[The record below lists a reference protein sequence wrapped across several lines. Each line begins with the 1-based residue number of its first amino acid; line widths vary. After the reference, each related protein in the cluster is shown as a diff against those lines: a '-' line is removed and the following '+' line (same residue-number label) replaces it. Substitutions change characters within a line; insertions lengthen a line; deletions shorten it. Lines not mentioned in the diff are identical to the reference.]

1 MHPIHDSDA
10 LLLLALAL
18 ASKRKP
24 ADLVEIVTAIDLLH
38 GSTPLASKL
47 SGAFVRLA
55 EHGLID
61 AQADRFALTPAGQ
74 ATLAGQPAK
83 ADTAARL
90 FAIKEKLASVS
101 STGEPQPTLPGEA
114 AITAAL
120 KTFGAARR
128 AAAMSQ
134 PKPKAADDA
143 PKRPGQWRNK
153 RGAAPRRG

>member
-18 ASKRKP
+18 SSKRKP
-24 ADLVEIVTAIDLLH
+24 ADLVEIVTATDLLH

-47 SGAFVRLA
+47 CAAFVRLA
-55 EHGLID
+55 EHGLIE
-61 AQADRFALTPAGQ
+61 AQEGRFALTPAGQ

-101 STGEPQPTLPGEA
+101 PTGEPTPALPSEA
-114 AITAAL
+114 EITAAL
-120 KTFGAARR
+120 KAFGAARR

-134 PKPKAADDA
+134 PEPKPVDDS

>member
-18 ASKRKP
+18 SSKRKP
-24 ADLVEIVTAIDLLH
+24 ADLVEIVTATDLLH

-47 SGAFVRLA
+47 CAAFARLA
-55 EHGLID
+55 EHGLIE
-61 AQADRFALTPAGQ
+61 APEGRFALTPAGQ

-101 STGEPQPTLPGEA
+101 PTGEPLSVLPSEA
-114 AITAAL
+114 EITAAL
-120 KTFGAARR
+120 KAFGAARR

-134 PKPKAADDA
+134 PKPKAVDEP

-153 RGAAPRRG
+153 RAAAPRRG